1 MKLACLGFDAD
12 VIRLAEAARQAG
24 HAIVAA
30 FDVTSAQASEL
41 AAPPAA
47 TGDDWESL
55 LHGTF
60 ADAVIVSAA
69 DYSDRRADQ
78 LRKLTQAAVPLLL
91 VHPVCEPILAFEL
104 EMIRSDTNC
113 RMVTYFPGVRQ
124 AAMARLAE
132 VIGQGDASPIG
143 RAEQV
148 IIERTMPRREREMV
162 MRQLSRDMELV
173 RQLLGSLRNVSA
185 VGPEHD
191 AATYENLVVT
201 AANEQDQLAR
211 WSVAP
216 TLDADEAVLTVWG
229 SAGRARLTMS
239 GSPDDW
245 QLTIPGEADSNPAS
259 RQASDAPRRDDAAA
273 AIDELA
279 LAIAGRRTRPE
290 WNELCRTME
299 VMDAMPVA
307 LRRGRKIELYGEE
320 PSESGTFKGI
330 MSAGG
335 CGILMIVLLMFVV
348 GSVIEGFRLPMRK
361 SEVAAT
367 IASQADTAVADQSA
381 TPRWPLWLRL
391 WPVYPL
397 ALFLVLQF
405 LLIVSKKP
413 KRNSAS
419 DSERASAHDSNP
431 PPPKR

>member
-24 HAIVAA
+24 HEIVAA
-30 FDVTSAQASEL
+30 FDVTAAQASEL
-41 AAPPAA
+41 AAPPAV

-60 ADAVIVSAA
+60 AEAVIVSAA

-113 RMVTYFPGVRQ
+113 RMVSYFPGVRQ
-124 AAMARLAE
+124 AAVDRLAQ
-132 VIGQGDASPIG
+132 VIKQGEASPIG
-143 RAEQV
+143 RSEQV

-162 MRQLSRDMELV
+162 MRQLSRDIELV

-201 AANEQDQLAR
+201 AANEQEQLAR

-216 TLDADEAVLTVWG
+216 ALDVDEAVLTVWG

-239 GSPDDW
+239 GLPADW
-245 QLTIPGEADSNPAS
+245 QLTIPGEVDPTPAS
-259 RQASDAPRRDDAAA
+259 LRASDAQRRDDAAA
-273 AIDELA
+273 AIDELSF
-279 LAIAGRRTRPE
+279 AIAGRRTQPE

-299 VMDAMPVA
+299 VLDAMPVA

-335 CGILMIVLLMFVV
+335 CAILMIVLLMFVV

-361 SEVAAT
+361 NEVAAT
-367 IASQADTAVADQSA
+367 VASQADGTAAAGQS
-381 TPRWPLWLRL
+381 TTGRWSLWLRL

-397 ALFLVLQF
+397 ALFLLLQF

-413 KRNSAS
+413 QRGAAS
-419 DSERASAHDSNP
+419 DSASCLPPDS
-431 PPPKR
+431 